1 MANSKNSTSKNQQEN
16 PTLKDVA
23 AAKQSVA
30 EIAEAM
36 LKITGL
42 TPIEENVVRKLNEL
56 ADKMCVP
63 TWMGRGKGNESKD
76 MSDSKKY
83 LDFLI
88 CKCDAAIKDV
98 NPQDQPFFNLSNLAD
113 EYLLALDNLYKAV
126 EYEKGK
132 QRREAN
138 ANNISNGTFRDLK
151 DYDYDGVIC
160 HSHPTRTLKKFK
172 VPVGFNNDDVKIDIG
187 SRQENGLYTII
198 LDNEEYKDVSFEDLL
213 ASPFINRLFQ
223 QFVTAPNMYLFDPV
237 DLLFSLLQGAAL
249 GYRDDRPL
257 AIKIVTDYCLG
268 DSSARNLRDWLT
280 KDHFTKFYRVFASVV
295 TQVIYSENKHNAQH
309 NSNDALTRDYYK
321 LAEKIGVDDF
331 VCHDGITTVVNN
343 SVGLTHECKGNGS
356 YQKNNKSEGN
366 RKYNSKGRNS
376 HTKIHCA
383 FSLLAMLA
391 ICCTITEGCAG
402 EAMNV
407 DSKALTNV
415 GKICLIMDRGYRSIL
430 HLMLA
435 DYYGHYFLAREHTN
449 CAYVIVKVYD
459 HKGKEIP
466 HLTNLLNDKSV
477 TSPAAKK
484 AIAEYGVLD
493 FSVVAYRYVG
503 VNTIPEEVDHM
514 VDKATRKDQNQRRAI
529 MGLKRLVAVS
539 KSWKH
544 RNDHEL
550 IRECLSHPDFD
561 VYEED
566 EEIDVAP
573 YLKHRKQSKNNTE
586 NDQVPI
592 DEGSLASDE
601 IMYLIT
607 NLPRDKANALD
618 IRKLYLLRWTIELFA
633 KIEKQNYSLQRNN
646 SRNANSTINL
656 QTSSLILGAINS
668 YLAIKAGCFINK
680 SDSVYDITHFL
691 NHLVAA
697 NLGVTRQ
704 FTELFSLFG
713 VFKKL
718 RNDESP
724 KKAYNPCAFMPK
736 SKLRQALEESDGQVD
751 RAFFR
756 AEDYR
761 ALQKSNH
768 EGLCILD
775 FSHKAIREL
784 LFNAVEGNEACID
797 LLDKFDK
804 AMNQLGYPSVNT
816 KGVIEEVRSLCEAHN
831 IPIAMALIKPKT
843 PAQISFLSAASSP
856 YMGQLL
862 QDLRKQNS
870 TYSKETNAK
879 IGNLFENA
887 AKRITKTSIATHI
900 SLRAFENMK
909 DMRLILMSIL
919 GMPIN
924 MPNKG
929 PDPDITTESPD
940 LAA

>member
-1 MANSKNSTSKNQQEN
+1 MANSKNTSTKNQQET
-16 PTLKDVA
+16 PISKDVV
-23 AAKQSVA
+23 AAKKLVA
-30 EIAEAM
+30 ETAEAM
-36 LKITGL
+36 LMLTDL
-42 TPIEENVVRKLNEL
+42 TPTEKNLVLRLKGL

-76 MSDSKKY
+76 MTMSKNLVVLLIRKHDDS
-83 LDFLI
+83 
-88 CKCDAAIKDV
+88 IKEDD
-98 NPQDQPFFNLSNLAD
+98 PQNQAFFNLSNLAD

-126 EYEKGK
+126 AYEKGK

-138 ANNISNGTFRDLK
+138 ANNISNGTFRDIK

-160 HSHPTRTLKKFK
+160 HSHPTTRLKKFK
-172 VPVGFNNDDVKIDIG
+172 VPVGFNNDEVKIDF
-187 SRQENGLYTII
+187 SVRNETGLYTFI
-198 LDNEEYKDVSFEDLL
+198 LDNEEYKDLSFEDLV
-213 ASPFINRLFQ
+213 STPFINRLFQ
-223 QFVTAPNMYLFDPV
+223 QFVKVPNVHVFEPA
-237 DLLFSLLQGAAL
+237 DLLFSLLQGAAS

-257 AIKIVTDYCLG
+257 AIKLITDYCQG
-268 DSSARNLRDWLT
+268 NSSDRNLRDWLT
-280 KDHFTKFYRVFASVV
+280 KDHFTKFYRVYASVI
-295 TQVIYSENKHNAQH
+295 TQVVYYENKHNAKH
-309 NSNDALTRDYYK
+309 NSNDALICDYYK

-383 FSLLAMLA
+383 FSLLTMVAL
-391 ICCTITEGCAG
+391 CCTITEGCAG

-407 DSKALTNV
+407 DSKALTKV
-415 GKICLIMDRGYRSIL
+415 GKVCLIMDRGYRSIV

-435 DYYGHYFLAREHTN
+435 DYYGHYFIAREHTN
-449 CAYVIVKVYD
+449 CAFVIVKVYGHD
-459 HKGKEIP
+459 GKEIP
-466 HLTNLLNDKSV
+466 HLTKLLNNQSV
-477 TSPAAKK
+477 TSQAAKK
-484 AIAEYGVLD
+484 AVAEHGVLD
-493 FSVVAYRYVG
+493 FSVVAYRYVN
-503 VNTIPEEVDHM
+503 VDSIPEEVDSM
-514 VDKATRKDQNQRRAI
+514 VDKATRKDQLQRRAI

-544 RNDHEL
+544 HNDHQL
-550 IRECLSHPDFD
+550 IRDCLSHPDFD

-566 EEIDVAP
+566 EEIDMAP

-592 DEGSLASDE
+592 DEGSLSSDE

-607 NLPRDKANALD
+607 NVPRNNANALD

-680 SDSVYDITHFL
+680 SDSVYDIAHFL

-697 NLGVTRQ
+697 NLGITRQ
-704 FTELFSLFG
+704 FTELLSLFG
-713 VFKKL
+713 VFRKL
-718 RNDESP
+718 RNNESP

-736 SKLRQALEESDGQVD
+736 SKLGHAREKIDSKADH
-751 RAFFR
+751 AFFR
-756 AEDYR
+756 AEDYP

-768 EGLCILD
+768 EGLCILEL
-775 FSHKAIREL
+775 SHTVIREL
-784 LFNAVEGNEACID
+784 LIDAVEGNDDCIA
-797 LLDKFDK
+797 LLDNFDK
-804 AMNQLGYPSVNT
+804 AMNQLGFPSVNT
-816 KGVIEEVRSLCEAHN
+816 KGVIEEVRSLCKTHN
-831 IPIAMALIKPKT
+831 IPIDMALNKPKT

-856 YMGQLL
+856 YMGPLL
-862 QDLRKQNS
+862 QDIRKQNS
-870 TYSKETNAK
+870 TYSNETNAE
-879 IGNLFENA
+879 IGTLFENA
-887 AKRITKTSIATHI
+887 AKRISKTSIATHI
-900 SLRAFENMK
+900 SLRAFESMK

-924 MPNKG
+924 TPNKD
-929 PDPDITTESPD
+929 PDPDITPESPD